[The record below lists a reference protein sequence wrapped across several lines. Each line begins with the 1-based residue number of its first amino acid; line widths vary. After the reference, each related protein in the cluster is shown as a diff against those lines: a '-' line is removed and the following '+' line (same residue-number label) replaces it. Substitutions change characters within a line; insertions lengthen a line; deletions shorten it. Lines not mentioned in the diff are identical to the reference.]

1 MNTRKLAVAMVV
13 AVAAIRQAAA
23 QEPTVAPEPKQHLV
37 RRVLINVPAM
47 RLEMFEDGQLVKSYG
62 ISVGKPATR
71 TPLGTFQIVTKVK
84 NPTWYGPNK
93 EVVKPGR
100 NNPVGTRW
108 IGLDL
113 KGYGIHG
120 TSQPKSIGRAA
131 SHGCIRMRNSEV
143 EDLFARIQIGDQVEI
158 LYETVMADGTT
169 LRDLYGLLPQ
179 LNEPKGYD
187 ERQNKRS
194 LSRPRPS
201 EQVAAT
207 AQLQAAAGGGEGGGR

>member
-1 MNTRKLAVAMVV
+1 MNTWKLAVAMVV
-13 AVAAIRQAAA
+13 AVAAIRQVTAQELTVAA
-23 QEPTVAPEPKQHLV
+23 QPKQHLV

-120 TSQPKSIGRAA
+120 TKEPKSIGRAA
-131 SHGCIRMRNSEV
+131 SHGCIRMRNIDV

-169 LRDLYGLLPQ
+169 LRDLYGLLLQ
-179 LNEPKGYD
+179 LNEPKAYD

-207 AQLQAAAGGGEGGGR
+207 AQVQAAAGGGEGGGR